1 MGQMTGLLIYG
12 GSLGD
17 FYALAMQ
24 TKPKQIFFWI
34 RDCCF
39 LSEILFIISRGDKI
53 MQFYLDS
60 LKGRMCLI

>member
-24 TKPKQIFFWI
+24 TKPKRKFFGFVI
-34 RDCCF
+34 VASCPKF
-39 LSEILFIISRGDKI
+39 
-53 MQFYLDS
+53 
-60 LKGRMCLI
+60 CLL

>member
-24 TKPKQIFFWI
+24 
-34 RDCCF
+34 
-39 LSEILFIISRGDKI
+39 LSPNGNF
-53 MQFYLDS
+53 LDS
-60 LKGRMCLI
+60 RLLLPVRNSVYYK

>member
-24 TKPKQIFFWI
+24 TKPKRKFFGFAI
-34 RDCCF
+34 VASCPKF
-39 LSEILFIISRGDKI
+39 
-53 MQFYLDS
+53 
-60 LKGRMCLI
+60 CLL